1 MLRLAEKPFGLFVDF
16 NAAFLRCVMVLF
28 SVVLRIST
36 PSRLLAALFMAC
48 FVAVPAFG
56 QELNCGVQIDDSQL
70 NRAGSDLAFLD
81 NLEQKIQ
88 EYLNDRSWTEEQ
100 FLRHERISCSMQIVL
115 LEAISI
121 SEFRAR
127 LIVTT
132 RRPIYGTSQSSIVA
146 RINDPEWRFE
156 HTRGASLQHNLE
168 RYDPLTSVLDFYAY
182 VILGYDYDTFSSLG
196 GTEYFEQARTI
207 ADRAEGNGDPGWSS
221 VGTTQNRV
229 RLLSNLIDQRHE
241 PLRQVYYE
249 YHRKGLDRF
258 VRETDAARQ
267 AVLEALNTLQELN
280 ERLSRSFALNLFF
293 SAKYE
298 ELTALFSGS
307 EMESQAHSLLVQM
320 DPSHS
325 SEYDALVE

>member
-1 MLRLAEKPFGLFVDF
+1 
-16 NAAFLRCVMVLF
+16 MVQF
-28 SVVLRIST
+28 SAVLRIPA
-36 PSRLLAALFMAC
+36 PSWLPAALFAAC

-56 QELNCGVQIDDSQL
+56 QELNCGVQIDDSKL

-81 NLEQKIQ
+81 NLEQKIE
-88 EYLNDRSWTEEQ
+88 EYLNDRSWTEDQ

-115 LEAISI
+115 MEAISI

-127 LIVTT
+127 LIVTIH
-132 RRPIYGTSQSSIVA
+132 RPIYGTSQSSIVA

-156 HTRGASLQHNLE
+156 HTRGTSLQHDLE

-182 VILGYDYDTFSSLG
+182 LILGYDYDTFSSLG
-196 GTEYFEQARTI
+196 GTEYFEQARSI

-221 VGTTQNRV
+221 VGTTRNRV
-229 RLLSNLIDQRHE
+229 QLLSNLTDQRHE

-258 VRETDAARQ
+258 VKETDAAQQ

-280 ERLSRSFALNLFF
+280 QQLSRSFALSLFF

-298 ELTALFSGS
+298 EITALFSGS
-307 EMESQAHSLLVQM
+307 EMESQAHALLVQM

-325 SEYDALVE
+325 TEYNKLVE